1 MKQFK
6 NMLHRLSATTK
17 VDFGLLVNIRRVR
30 MEQEG
35 FNTDHINWEH
45 YAKVLAAK
53 PAQLVAA

>member
-6 NMLHRLSATTK
+6 NMLHRLSTTPK
-17 VDFGLLVNIRRVR
+17 VDFNLLVNIRRVR

-35 FNTDHINWEH
+35 FNTDHIKWEH

-53 PAQLVAA
+53 HARLVSA

>member
-6 NMLHRLSATTK
+6 NMLHRLSTTPK

-35 FNTDHINWEH
+35 FNTDNINWEH

-53 PAQLVAA
+53 HARLVAA